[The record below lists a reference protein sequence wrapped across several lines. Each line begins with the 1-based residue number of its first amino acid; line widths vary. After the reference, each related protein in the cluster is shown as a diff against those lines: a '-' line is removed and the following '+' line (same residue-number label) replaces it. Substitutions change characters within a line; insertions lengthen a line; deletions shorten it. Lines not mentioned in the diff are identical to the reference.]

1 MNLNFVVNDYLLAW
15 NILFQAS
22 ISDVIHKQKL
32 KLWNTYQKQYKD
44 LMNDNKKILKDG
56 KDFIPDDD
64 TIYNLLF
71 DSDIFNVF
79 KKESEKHRIYLMK
92 TWDKYRKKTC
102 NILRDILRYNVDFD
116 MDVYV
121 MHPLL
126 DTTLF
131 MPKVNDK
138 VFVWGRHN
146 DTESDIKTIVDMF
159 EFIISNKLNEIEF
172 EDKNIVR
179 AIVELA
185 IKNELY
191 INITG
196 KSRYREGNEKLR
208 ALKNQLYPYWLMYLG
223 ADKEEM
229 LNYMMRD
236 SIAFDL
242 DKYTVEKDLKK
253 VDLIDFIHFCINNKK
268 HILSKNQNQFI

>member
-1 MNLNFVVNDYLLAW
+1 MSLNFIVNDYLLAW

-22 ISDVIHKQKL
+22 ISGVIHKQKL

-56 KDFIPDDD
+56 NDFIPDDD

-71 DSDIFNVF
+71 DSDNFTVF

-92 TWDKYRKKTC
+92 TWDKYRKKTTT
-102 NILRDILRYNVDFD
+102 ILKEILRYNIDFNF
-116 MDVYV
+116 DVYV
-121 MHPLL
+121 VHPLL
-126 DTTLF
+126 DTTSF
-131 MPKVNDK
+131 VPKVNDK
-138 VFVWGRHN
+138 AFVWGRHN
-146 DTESDIKTIVDMF
+146 DTESDVKTIVDMIG
-159 EFIISNKLNEIEF
+159 FIVTNELNNITF
-172 EDKNIVR
+172 EDKSIVK
-179 AIVELA
+179 AIIELA
-185 IKNELY
+185 ITNELY
-191 INITG
+191 TNLVG
-196 KSRYREGNEKLR
+196 KSKYREGDEKIR
-208 ALKNQLYPYWLMYLG
+208 NLKNQLYPYWLMYLG

-242 DKYTVEKDLKK
+242 DKYTIETELKK

-268 HILSKNQNQFI
+268 HILNKNQNQFI